1 MKKEYPLIDVLKFSF
16 AIIVVAVHVFAEY
29 SDLVFINKPLYVL
42 TQIGMAFYFTA
53 SGFFVFSKYKKTM
66 DHSVFLK
73 QAIRLLILYLIYNVI
88 YFFVEVIMPSIVA
101 SADFLIQSKKFIRD
115 MFIGGT
121 SVMWFIWSLIVINFL
136 LFFITWKK
144 CNLNRLLVISVS
156 AGFVLYLSC
165 YILFDFYGPHYLPT
179 SFVDNVKNHWSYF
192 GLLRLIG
199 QGMFFVPLGGL
210 ISQIQIN
217 RKRQILITFIICTFF
232 FICEYLITFLIFKR
246 GICFGLI
253 MPVLITSGFFFI
265 LSYDGLSKNKKYVML
280 RNMSTAIYLIHT
292 PIMNVMHQLFKRGIL
307 PILNGFLPFVT
318 ILMLSFAYFFIVNF
332 AKKYKFLHWMK
343 YLY

>member
-1 MKKEYPLIDVLKFSF
+1 MKKEYPLIDVLKLTF
-16 AIIVVAVHVFAEY
+16 AIIVVALHVFAEY
-29 SDLVFINKPLYVL
+29 SELAYINKPLYVL

-53 SGFFVFSKYKKTM
+53 SGFFVFSKYEKTM
-66 DHSVFLK
+66 NHSVFLK
-73 QAIRLLILYLIYNVI
+73 QAIRLLILYLIYNVL
-88 YFFVEVIMPSIVA
+88 YFFVEVLMPSIIG
-101 SADFLIQSKKFIRD
+101 SANFLLQTKKFLMD

-136 LFFITWKK
+136 LFFITWR
-144 CNLNRLLVISVS
+144 NWDLRRLLIITVCV
-156 AGFVLYLSC
+156 GFFLYLTCS
-165 YILFDFYGPHYLPT
+165 ILFDFYGPHYLPT
-179 SFVDNVKNHWSYF
+179 NFVNNIKNHWSYF

-217 RKRQILITFIICTFF
+217 RKQPILIAFIISIFL
-232 FICEYLITFLIFKR
+232 FICEYFITFTIFKS
-246 GICFGLI
+246 GICFGTT
-253 MPVLITSGFFFI
+253 MPFLITSGFFFV
-265 LSYDGLSKNKKYVML
+265 LLYDGLPQKKKYIML

-307 PILNGFLPFVT
+307 PILNGFVPFVT
-318 ILMLSFAYFFIVNF
+318 ILSLCFAYFFIINF

-343 YLY
+343 YLS